1 VPVPATGVPSGERLL
16 QGGMSLSQV
25 AKAALALTPVAA
37 ALSVSKLALSWY
49 QSAEKLTP
57 GHPGARERQLLFR
70 LVLEMPPCRA
80 GASHDGTRPHRHG
93 LNLQG
98 THSIHIR
105 ELTRR
110 HARVYSSNTKTG
122 HASHIVRGCWSE
134 WLTWHLCQLAVTLV
148 TPVCAVPL
156 CPYDLPPSSP
166 LQPTLAI
173 AQEGLLVPALE
184 LKHSDQGTRSC

>member
-1 VPVPATGVPSGERLL
+1 MPVPATGVPSGERLL

-37 ALSVSKLALSWY
+37 ALSVSRLALSWY
-49 QSAEKLTP
+49 QSTVKLTP
-57 GHPGARERQLLFR
+57 GHPGARERQLLLR

-105 ELTRR
+105 ELTCR
-110 HARVYSSNTKTG
+110 HRVYSSNTKTG
-122 HASHIVRGCWSE
+122 HAAHIVQVAGVS
-134 WLTWHLCQLAVTLV
+134 
-148 TPVCAVPL
+148 
-156 CPYDLPPSSP
+156 
-166 LQPTLAI
+166 
-173 AQEGLLVPALE
+173 G
-184 LKHSDQGTRSC
+184 